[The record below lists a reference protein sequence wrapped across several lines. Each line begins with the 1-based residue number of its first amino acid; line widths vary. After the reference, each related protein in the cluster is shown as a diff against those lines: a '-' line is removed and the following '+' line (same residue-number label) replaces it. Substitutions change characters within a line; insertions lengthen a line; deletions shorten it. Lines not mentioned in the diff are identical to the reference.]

1 MPPNRHITGIHSMTG
16 GRDNAMPGRGRLDF
30 RRAFEAKIK
39 GHLLCRCPF
48 ILEGT
53 VKIDIFSLSL
63 VRRNTTQRPF
73 WAAPLLRRTSVFAA
87 GENLGAGAALPTPSI
102 EIPRVEP
109 PFWAAEPK
117 IKGHLQSRCPFIL
130 DGPVKIDIL
139 KSRKGIGA
147 PHNRPSGR
155 RRFCGV
161 QAFSPKAKTLAEAEF
176 ISAEHLN
183 HRRVERANGPRNP
196 KQKDILS
203 DVLSFWYGWRDSN
216 PRPFG
221 S

>member
-1 MPPNRHITGIHSMTG
+1 MQKNHQP
-16 GRDNAMPGRGRLDF
+16 
-30 RRAFEAKIK
+30 AFW
-39 GHLLCRCPF
+39 P
-48 ILEGT
+48 
-53 VKIDIFSLSL
+53 
-63 VRRNTTQRPF
+63 
-73 WAAPLLRRTSVFAA
+73 AARVRRTSVLPQAKPRRR
-87 GENLGAGAALPTPSI
+87 GGSAALSI
-102 EIPRVEP
+102 EIPKGGAALR
-109 PFWAAEPK
+109 AAESK